1 MIKLDSSSA
10 SGILITCTQC
20 PHWFS
25 FRFDRLE
32 AYRSGEDHQQR
43 VHGMRQE
50 DAARARLEY
59 ERRARHAAS
68 S

>member
-1 MIKLDSSSA
+1 MIKLDISSA

-32 AYRSGEDHQQR
+32 AYRSGEDHAQR
-43 VHGMRQE
+43 VHEVDQETAAQARRQ
-50 DAARARLEY
+50 Y
-59 ERRARHAAS
+59 ESRARHAARS
-68 S
+68 